1 MKEALQQA
9 IFLAIVNERL
19 IEYFVAPLFDKF
31 WKDGR
36 WMLMYVSG
44 ATGGLLAWAASVD
57 LLGAVGIEL
66 AWPGNIVL
74 SALLVGAGSSF
85 ISELFDVV
93 DAGTQTLRAL
103 LGR

>member
-1 MKEALQQA
+1 
-9 IFLAIVNERL
+9 
-19 IEYFVAPLFDKF
+19 
-31 WKDGR
+31 
-36 WMLMYVSG
+36 
-44 ATGGLLAWAASVD
+44 
-57 LLGAVGIEL
+57 L

-103 LGR
+103 LGKR